1 MQRIDVFIWLADVVN
16 SLGGMPPQVQTM
28 ERQQFKTLT
37 ISFDIPAREDLG
49 TMIPIIA
56 SGKESPI
63 EMTYERSAM
72 EVCLERHDYLI
83 PDLSWFKIRVLQ
95 QNEHD
100 IVSLCERL
108 AQENQNDMLWRSW
121 VIIGT
126 SLRHPVLEK
135 ACIRLLLRFDLPRLL
150 LRNQCS
156 PSTVKH
162 FLVDVKLRTTHLS
175 VL

>member
-63 EMTYERSAM
+63 EMTYERNAM
-72 EVCLERHDYLI
+72 EACLVELERHDYLI
-83 PDLSWFKIRVLQ
+83 PDLSWFKIRALQ

-100 IVSLCERL
+100 IISLCERL
-108 AQENQNDMLWRSW
+108 AQENQNDM
-121 VIIGT
+121 VC
-126 SLRHPVLEK
+126 E
-135 ACIRLLLRFDLPRLL
+135 FLPI
-150 LRNQCS
+150 
-156 PSTVKH
+156 
-162 FLVDVKLRTTHLS
+162 
-175 VL
+175 